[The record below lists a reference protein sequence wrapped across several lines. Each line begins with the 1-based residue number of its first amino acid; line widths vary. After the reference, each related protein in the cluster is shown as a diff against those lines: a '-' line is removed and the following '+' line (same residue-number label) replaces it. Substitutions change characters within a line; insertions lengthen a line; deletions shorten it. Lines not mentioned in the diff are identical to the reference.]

1 MRRFSIVLALAF
13 VLAMGGMVF
22 AQSIGER
29 LPMNATP
36 TTTWELSGDEWVVT
50 SNAQSFNSMGTSG
63 HCNRACW
70 DVTLQNHVSVAQW
83 IDWEIN
89 GTRKDWRVLKPGTY
103 ASDSVTARIKS
114 NNDVRITFWAEDP
127 TYQVED
133 VDSPPISTWYGYSIG
148 ADSGDS
154 VYNVVEWVAASST
167 SADNPLEFVIR
178 YEDGLGDGLAYRIW
192 EMIEVTS
199 QHRSSEYHGTGGI
212 QICVTNLKYWV
223 DPETG
228 GFNNLTEPPLG

>member
-70 DVTLQNHVSVAQW
+70 DVTLQNHVSVAEW

-103 ASDSVTARIKS
+103 ASDPLRPALRATTTCGLRSGRKTRPTKLRSRLPADL
-114 NNDVRITFWAEDP
+114 DVVR
-127 TYQVED
+127 
-133 VDSPPISTWYGYSIG
+133 
-148 ADSGDS
+148 
-154 VYNVVEWVAASST
+154 
-167 SADNPLEFVIR
+167 L
-178 YEDGLGDGLAYRIW
+178 
-192 EMIEVTS
+192 
-199 QHRSSEYHGTGGI
+199 QHRRRQRRQRVQRRRVGGGI
-212 QICVTNLKYWV
+212 F
-223 DPETG
+223 DER
-228 GFNNLTEPPLG
+228 